1 MNPTQRTP
9 PNSSNIP
16 KRNTNYIHK
25 ENKQVKYKNQ
35 IKYTLQLIICVL
47 LGLEVAIPPNPHITS
62 LIIAMTLYIC
72 LKHDLPT
79 KIEDTL
85 TKWLFNWKK

>member
-1 MNPTQRTP
+1 MRK
-9 PNSSNIP
+9 PNTT
-16 KRNTNYIHK
+16 NTTIHIHK